1 MSIMEMH
8 QSRPGLSAVVAKRVR
23 GLMAELELTQL
34 DLVPLLGISNS
45 GISKR
50 VRGQMQ
56 FGLDE
61 LPQVATALGTSIEY
75 LLGLTDERS
84 PRRSVPGGGS
94 LFLPWESG
102 TPSGTRTP
110 NPLNKAASQ
119 LADVVELRP
128 RPRSSATSTRGA
140 VVVDLSSRRVS

>member
-1 MSIMEMH
+1 MTTAPIDQE
-8 QSRPGLSAVVAKRVR
+8 RRRDIVARRVR
-23 GLMAELELTQL
+23 ELIAGQRLTSLAIARQLGMSSAAFSRRTTGELEFSFSEIETLA
-34 DLVPLLGISNS
+34 PILGV
-45 GISKR
+45 G
-50 VRGQMQ
+50 
-56 FGLDE
+56 E
-61 LPQVATALGTSIEY
+61 AY
-75 LLGLTDERS
+75 LAGYTDERS